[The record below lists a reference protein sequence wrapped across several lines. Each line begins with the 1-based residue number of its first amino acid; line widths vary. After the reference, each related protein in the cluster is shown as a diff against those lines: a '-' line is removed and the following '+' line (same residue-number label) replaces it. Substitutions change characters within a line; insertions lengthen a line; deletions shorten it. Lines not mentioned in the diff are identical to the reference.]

1 MTGLRGMRGAVA
13 SGHELTSRA
22 ASGVLADGGNA
33 FDAAVAAAFAATV
46 TEPCL
51 TSLGGGG
58 FLLAHDASK
67 GTDFLYDFF
76 VNAPGRGSPGSGSSG
91 SLGSS
96 GSAHFLPIDVD
107 FGSTVQEFHAGAGSV
122 AVPGM
127 LKGLLECHRDLCT
140 MELSLLIAPAV
151 EYLDKGVP
159 SNPLQDYLLRILEP
173 ILTLSDYGREIY
185 AGKIGGTLSNPL
197 YREFLLKGSEHWV
210 NAFEG
215 ADALE
220 LVMQKGGGMLTAMDM
235 RSYKVFRKQ
244 PLSFFYRGME
254 VLTNSAPSFGGTL
267 LKVALRELEA
277 LEMSSLDSAEM
288 VSELVRVMDLM
299 NRSRAG
305 VGGTTHISVMD
316 AKGNAASLTSS
327 NGSNSGVFL
336 GDTGVMLNNMM
347 GEDDLHPDGFHAM
360 TPGVRVGSMMS
371 PAFIKRGQDIRA
383 VLGSGGSKRIRSAM
397 LQVITNLL
405 DRGLDVQ
412 AAVEEPRAHL
422 DDDGTLQLEPG
433 FSPADL
439 SGVRDKWSINL
450 WPRKDLYFGGVH
462 VVMADGSGWG
472 DSRRGGHYIK
482 I

>member
-1 MTGLRGMRGAVA
+1 MMGLTGLKGAVA

-22 ASGVLADGGNA
+22 AVEVLEAGGNA

-58 FLLAHDASK
+58 FLLAHDAAK
-67 GTDFLYDFF
+67 GTDVLYDFF
-76 VNAPGRGSPGSGSSG
+76 VNAPGRGSAGVSGSSG
-91 SLGSS
+91 SVG
-96 GSAHFLPIDVD
+96 FLPIDVN

-127 LKGLLECHRDLCT
+127 LKGLLECHSELCT
-140 MELSLLIAPAV
+140 MEITDLVAPSVDLLAA
-151 EYLDKGVP
+151 GVH
-159 SNPLQDYLLRILEP
+159 SNPLQDYLTRILEP
-173 ILTLSDYGREIY
+173 ILTLTDYGGEIY
-185 AGKIGGTLSNPL
+185 KGKIGGTLYNPL
-197 YREFLLKGSEHWV
+197 YREFLLKGPEHWKD
-210 NAFEG
+210 AFEGAG

-220 LVMQKGGGMLTAMDM
+220 HVMHNGGGTLTAMDM
-235 RSYKVFRKQ
+235 RTYAVFKKQ

-254 VLTNSAPSFGGTL
+254 VLTNPAPSLGGTL
-267 LKVALRELEA
+267 LKLALRELESRDLA
-277 LEMSSLDSAEM
+277 AMHSAEM

-305 VGGTTHISVMD
+305 AGGTTHISVID
-316 AKGNAASLTSS
+316 AHGNAASLTCS

-336 GDTGVMLNNMM
+336 GETGVMLNNMM

-371 PAFIKRGQDIRA
+371 PAFIKQGQRILS

-412 AAVEEPRAHL
+412 GAVEAPRIHL
-422 DDDGTLQLEPG
+422 DDEGVLQVEPG
-433 FSPADL
+433 YSPADL
-439 SGVRDKWSINL
+439 SGVRDKWSVNL
-450 WPRKDLYFGGVH
+450 WPQKDLYFGGAH
-462 VVMADGSGWG
+462 VVMADGTGWG
-472 DSRRGGHYIK
+472 DSRRGGHFIHAV
-482 I
+482 

>member
-1 MTGLRGMRGAVA
+1 MAT
-13 SGHELTSRA
+13 GHELTSRA
-22 ASGVLADGGNA
+22 AAGVLEAGGNA
-33 FDAAVAAAFAATV
+33 FDATVAAAFAATV

-58 FLLAHDASK
+58 FLLAHNASK
-67 GTDFLYDFF
+67 RTDELYDFF
-76 VNAPGRGSPGSGSSG
+76 VNAPGRGSTGVSGSSG
-91 SLGSS
+91 
-96 GSAHFLPIDVD
+96 FLPIDVD

-127 LKGLLECHRDLCT
+127 LKGLLQCHRELCT
-140 MELSLLIAPAV
+140 MEISDLIAPAV

-159 SNPLQDYLLRILEP
+159 SNPLQDYLTRILEP
-173 ILTLSDYGREIY
+173 ILTLTDYGREIY
-185 AGKIGGTLSNPL
+185 KGKIGGTLYNPL
-197 YREFLLKGSEHWV
+197 YREFLLLKGPEHWV
-210 NAFEG
+210 DAFEG
-215 ADALE
+215 RGADGLE
-220 LVMQKGGGMLTAMDM
+220 AVMQKAGGTLTAMDM
-235 RSYKVFRKQ
+235 RTYAVFRKQ
-244 PLSFFYRGME
+244 PLRFFYRGME
-254 VLTNSAPSFGGTL
+254 VLTNPAPSFGGTL

-277 LEMSSLDSAEM
+277 LEMSSMDSAGW
-288 VSELVRVMDLM
+288 VAELARVMDMM
-299 NRSRAG
+299 NRSRSG

-316 AKGNAASLTSS
+316 AEGNAASLTSS
-327 NGSNSGVFL
+327 NGSNSGMFL
-336 GDTGVMLNNMM
+336 GETGVMLNNMM

-371 PAFIKRGQDIRA
+371 PAFIKRGEDILA

-412 AAVEEPRAHL
+412 AAVEEPRIHL
-422 DDDGTLQLEPG
+422 DDEGVLQVEPG
-433 FSPADL
+433 YSPADL
-439 SGVRDKWSINL
+439 SGVRDKWSVNL
-450 WPRKDLYFGGVH
+450 WPRKDLYFGGAH